1 MPGEIRDLDDFSD
14 GGDLAKVDRVFQLI
28 PRCQEITTPGVE
40 KSTKLAEVLPGLD
53 EIRTYFAQLASSYS
67 IPVLGPV

>member
-40 KSTKLAEVLPGLD
+40 K
-53 EIRTYFAQLASSYS
+53 
-67 IPVLGPV
+67 